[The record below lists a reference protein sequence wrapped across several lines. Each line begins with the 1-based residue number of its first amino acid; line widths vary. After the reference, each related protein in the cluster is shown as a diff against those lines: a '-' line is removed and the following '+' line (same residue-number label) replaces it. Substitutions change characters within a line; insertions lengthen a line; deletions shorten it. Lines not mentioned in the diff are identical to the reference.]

1 MNKIYL
7 YLSFLIHVILA
18 LLLPYQIIMVYTCI
32 YYIGFFMGKYSA
44 PDLIGEENLFA
55 IILIITLLFVSMSA
69 FLLIFSYVTLFKK
82 AGVKKSIFCIV
93 NLTIFLFVYFINP
106 VNLK

>member
-7 YLSFLIHVILA
+7 YLSFLIHLILA
-18 LLLPYQIIMVYTCI
+18 LLLPYQIMMVSTCL

-69 FLLIFSYVTLFKK
+69 FLLIFSYGTLFKK
-82 AGVKKSIFCIV
+82 AGVKKGTFCIV
-93 NLTIFLFVYFINP
+93 NLTIFLLVCLYH
-106 VNLK
+106 